1 MIGATARSS
10 FHSSPYSHEK
20 RTALEPR
27 PKLFINVVYHI
38 VKDGT
43 IDDEEYSILSNLL
56 QRGDGVET
64 QYTNEGN
71 RKVLSLSSITHIIS
85 NTIDFPEY
93 PEAEQRMI
101 NVVKPLWVYKSVS
114 HGRTAPLRLYSPN
127 PKFFFSDVNIFVAGL
142 PQGDREALYGGV
154 RALGGQ
160 WSESLTRFTTHVI
173 ALSMDEASCK
183 TVALERKAC
192 KIVLPHWIDDCL
204 KLHRRIDEGPYLLP
218 NPKILADAN
227 SGKPLVGA
235 KLDHTFIH
243 SAHINDEMNP
253 PQPRNS
259 IFLGK
264 GFYIGSDLHL
274 SERSLNTI
282 RVIIESAGGSVV
294 DVLNDASV
302 YVGYYRAGEHYIKA
316 CRMRIYVGNLTWL
329 YWMFAHDEW
338 ASPLK
343 HLLHYPIP
351 KEKVEGMENYL
362 ICISGY
368 NGDSRHYLEKLI
380 EACGATYTKA
390 LKTTNTHLI
399 TAKPSGEKYTA
410 ARDWNCHV
418 VNHLWLEETYA
429 KWQLQSVTLPRYSHF
444 PRMTNLVE
452 VIGQT
457 RLDMQALK
465 ASYASDDADG
475 SYLSGDD
482 LDRDEY
488 SSAKGSLPAPK
499 DADERLFAQI
509 SQNHIGKL
517 ETMTGDNRQPEKHS
531 TSKAAKENAL
541 AQATVGSKS
550 TYTAETPSRRTT
562 ISRPLGSA
570 VPAMDSPASVTS
582 SGGRR
587 AKEKAAVKLKDD
599 IIDLNDFEKQRKK
612 GHLPTL
618 PMEDVD
624 KEDVTQASRK
634 RKADA
639 FESED
644 AAASKKK
651 GKVPSKEGAMK
662 VLLTGY
668 TGTVTPGDLQRLF
681 NFGVEI
687 VESPEVATHVASP
700 KISRTEKFLCALPR
714 APVVI
719 NTDFITKCLKEN
731 KMLDV
736 NDYLLHDPE
745 GEERNKCVLAEALS
759 RAKERKVGPFHNMA
773 INVTPGIKGGYDVM
787 RHIIEA
793 NGGHCNL
800 IRNARAK
807 KYMALPK
814 HPMILISSTEEAGYF
829 ENFLRYAENDGHDA
843 YIFSTEWILTGVLR
857 MDVKFDDEFSLVMEE

>member
-1 MIGATARSS
+1 MNGTTRSS
-10 FHSSPYSHEK
+10 FLSSPYSSEK
-20 RTALEPR
+20 RAALEPR
-27 PKLFINVVYHI
+27 RKLFKNVVYHI
-38 VKDGT
+38 VKDGPL
-43 IDDEEYSILSNLL
+43 DEEEYNILSNLL
-56 QRGDGVET
+56 QKGDAVET
-64 QYTNEGN
+64 EYTKEGSRN
-71 RKVLSLSSITHIIS
+71 VLDLSNLTHIIS

-93 PEAEQRMI
+93 PDAEQRMI
-101 NVVKPLWVYKSVS
+101 NVVKPLWVYKSVN

-227 SGKPLVGA
+227 SWKPMVGA
-235 KLDHTFIH
+235 KMDHTFIH
-243 SAHINDEMNP
+243 SAYINDKMNP

-259 IFLGK
+259 IFQEK
-264 GFYIGSDLHL
+264 RFYIGSDLHL
-274 SERSLNTI
+274 SERSSNTI

-294 DVLNDASV
+294 DSLNDANV
-302 YVGYYRAGEHYIKA
+302 YVGCYRAEDDYVKA
-316 CRMRIYVGNLTWL
+316 CRMRMFVGNLTWL

-351 KEKVEGMENYL
+351 KEKIKGMENYL

-410 ARDWNCHV
+410 ARDWNCDV

-429 KWQLQSVTLPRYSHF
+429 KWHVQSVTLPRYSHF

-457 RLDMQALK
+457 RLDMHELK
-465 ASYASDDADG
+465 SFYASEDDDD
-475 SYLSGDD
+475 SDPSGDD
-482 LDRDEY
+482 SDREEF
-488 SSAKGSLPAPK
+488 SSAKESISASK
-499 DADERLFAQI
+499 DVDGRRFAQI
-509 SQNHIGKL
+509 SQNYVSKA
-517 ETMTGDNRQPEKHS
+517 ETMTTDSGEHEKH
-531 TSKAAKENAL
+531 TVSKDAKENAS
-541 AQATVGSKS
+541 AQPTVRSLSGRTVETPTRPSTKSKS
-550 TYTAETPSRRTT
+550 LP
-562 ISRPLGSA
+562 SA
-570 VPAMDSPASVTS
+570 VSAIDSPASVTS

-599 IIDLNDFEKQRKK
+599 MIDLNDFEKQRKR
-612 GHLPTL
+612 GNLPLL
-618 PMEDVD
+618 PNEGKFPLDVPA
-624 KEDVTQASRK
+624 ASRK
-634 RKADA
+634 RKGDTV
-639 FESED
+639 EPED

-651 GKVPSKEGAMK
+651 GKVATKDVAMK
-662 VLLTGY
+662 VMLTGY
-668 TGTVTPGDLQRLF
+668 TGTVTPSELQRLY
-681 NFGVEI
+681 NLGIEI
-687 VESPEVATHVASP
+687 VELPDTATHVASP

-719 NTDFITKCLKEN
+719 STDFITRCLKEN
-731 KMLDV
+731 KKLDV

-745 GEERNKCVLAEALS
+745 GEERNKCVLAESLK
-759 RAKERKVGPFHNMA
+759 RAKERKAGLFHNMA
-773 INVTPGIKGGYDVM
+773 INVTPGIKGGYDVI

-793 NGGHCNL
+793 NGGQCNL

-807 KYMALPK
+807 KYIVLAK
-814 HPMILISSTEEAGYF
+814 HPMILISSTEEVGYF
-829 ENFLRYAENDGHDA
+829 DNFLKHAEDDSRDA
-843 YIFSTEWILTGVLR
+843 CIFSTEWILTGVLR
-857 MDVKFDDEFSLVMEE
+857 MEVKFDNEFSLLTEE

>member
-1 MIGATARSS
+1 MNGTTKSS
-10 FHSSPYSHEK
+10 FLSSPYSNEK
-20 RTALEPR
+20 KAALEPR
-27 PKLFINVVYHI
+27 SKLFKSVVYHI
-38 VKDGT
+38 VKDGSL
-43 IDDEEYSILSNLL
+43 DDEEYSILSNLL
-56 QRGDGVET
+56 EKGDAVET
-64 QYTNEGN
+64 EYITDRS
-71 RKVLSLSSITHIIS
+71 RKVLDLSNVTHIIS

-93 PEAEQRMI
+93 PDAEQRMI

-127 PKFFFSDVNIFVAGL
+127 PKFFFSDVNIFVTGL

-183 TVALERKAC
+183 TAALERKAC

-204 KLHRRIDEGPYLLP
+204 KLHRRIDEGPYLFP
-218 NPKILADAN
+218 NPKILAEAN

-243 SAHINDEMNP
+243 SAYINDKINP

-259 IFLGK
+259 IFK
-264 GFYIGSDLHL
+264 EKRFFIGSDLNL
-274 SERSLNTI
+274 SERSSNTI
-282 RVIIESAGGSVV
+282 RVIIEIAGGSVT
-294 DVLNDASV
+294 DSLDEANV
-302 YVGYYRAGEHYIKA
+302 YVGCYRAGEDYMKA
-316 CRMRIYVGNLTWL
+316 CRMRLFVGNLTWL

-338 ASPLK
+338 ASSMK

-351 KEKVEGMENYL
+351 NEKIKGMENYL

-429 KWQLQSVTLPRYSHF
+429 KWQVQSVTLPRYSHF

-457 RLDMQALK
+457 RLDMHELK
-465 ASYASDDADG
+465 SFYANEDGDATDASE
-475 SYLSGDD
+475 D
-482 LDRDEY
+482 LCDREEF
-488 SSAKGSLPAPK
+488 SSAKESLSASK
-499 DADERLFAQI
+499 DADERRFAQI
-509 SQNHIGKL
+509 SQNNVGNK
-517 ETMTGDNRQPEKHS
+517 EPVKSDNREPEKN
-531 TSKAAKENAL
+531 TVSKNAKENSS
-541 AQATVGSKS
+541 ATVRSMS
-550 TYTAETPSRRTT
+550 RSSVETPV
-562 ISRPLGSA
+562 RPSTKSKALSATSA
-570 VPAMDSPASVTS
+570 VDSPVSVTS

-599 IIDLNDFEKQRKK
+599 MIDLNDFERQKK
-612 GHLPTL
+612 KSSLPSL
-618 PMEDVD
+618 PMEDKGSQELRV
-624 KEDVTQASRK
+624 ASKK
-634 RKADA
+634 RKGDTH
-639 FESED
+639 EPED

-651 GKVPSKEGAMK
+651 SKVATTNIVMR
-662 VLLTGY
+662 VMLTGY
-668 TGTVTPGDLQRLF
+668 TGTLTPGDLQRLY
-681 NFGVEI
+681 NLGIEI
-687 VESPEVATHVASP
+687 VESPDVATHVASP

-719 NTDFITKCLKEN
+719 NTDFITHCSKEN
-731 KMLDV
+731 KMLHV
-736 NDYLLHDPE
+736 NDYILHDPE
-745 GEERNKCVLAEALS
+745 GEERNKCVLAESLK
-759 RAKERKVGPFHNMA
+759 RAKERKAGPFHNMG
-773 INVTPGIKGGYDVM
+773 INVTPGIKGGYEVI
-787 RHIIEA
+787 RHVIEA
-793 NGGHCNL
+793 NGGQCHL
-800 IRNARAK
+800 IRNPRAK
-807 KYMALPK
+807 KYIVSPK
-814 HPMILISSTEEAGYF
+814 HPMILISSTEENVYF
-829 ENFLRYAENDGHDA
+829 DNFLKYAESEGNDA

-857 MDVKFDDEFSLVMEE
+857 MEVKFDNEFSLVAED